1 MRFGDAFVYEGETTE
16 ITEEVVNDKGFPL
29 PALEIRFALDRNL
42 SYLRE
47 SAENASLS
55 DKNYRRDVFSLFSR
69 QKKIR
74 TFALSCEK
82 RGYYR
87 IDEAELVGYDYFF
100 SEKNITRPS
109 RSTPRSTCTR
119 IWRTCGGFETCVWR
133 SRACVPSAIPCIRIL
148 SLSPVSAVMTALIP

>member
-1 MRFGDAFVYEGETTE
+1 MRLLLIFLAGAAVFYLQRLLYKRIWDRGLDVRVRFGDAFVYEGETTE
-16 ITEEVVNDKGFPL
+16 ITEEIVNDKGFSL

-74 TFALSCEK
+74 TFALSCGK

-87 IDEAELVGYDYFF
+87 IDEAELVGYDYFCQKKYYRLPKYKKF
-100 SEKNITRPS
+100 N
-109 RSTPRSTCTR
+109 
-119 IWRTCGGFETCVWR
+119 
-133 SRACVPSAIPCIRIL
+133 
-148 SLSPVSAVMTALIP
+148 

>member
-1 MRFGDAFVYEGETTE
+1 MRFGDAFVYEGQTTE
-16 ITEEVVNDKGFPL
+16 ITEEIVNDKGFPL

-42 SYLRE
+42 SYLQE

-100 SEKNITRPS
+100 
-109 RSTPRSTCTR
+109 
-119 IWRTCGGFETCVWR
+119 
-133 SRACVPSAIPCIRIL
+133 L
-148 SLSPVSAVMTALIP
+148 L